1 MESLLNILEA
11 IDGFV
16 WGPPMLVILVGTGI
30 ICTFRTGFL
39 CWRNLGYSLKTT
51 LSRESIALFATIAT
65 ECSMPT
71 KYSSSVFT
79 VSCPMRF
86 IISTDVRSASL

>member
-1 MESLLNILEA
+1 MESLLNVLEA

-51 LSRESIALFATIAT
+51 LSRESRET
-65 ECSMPT
+65 
-71 KYSSSVFT
+71 
-79 VSCPMRF
+79 PMARNPF
-86 IISTDVRSASL
+86 KAASAAAPRVPE